1 MTCSWVLGNA
11 AYQPKRVLPLVQAV
25 EPFQQ
30 IVCELRSTVPPVWTL
45 NVCAVM
51 LVDDVDQL
59 MVYGEL
65 KPDALVVRLAYC
77 ALGWRVF
84 QVE

>member
-1 MTCSWVLGNA
+1 MTCSWVLGSA
-11 AYQPKRVLPLVQAV
+11 AYQPKLVLPLVQAAV
-25 EPFQQ
+25 PFQQ

-45 NVCAVM
+45 NVCEVMWLDAV
-51 LVDDVDQL
+51 V

-84 QVE
+84 QAE